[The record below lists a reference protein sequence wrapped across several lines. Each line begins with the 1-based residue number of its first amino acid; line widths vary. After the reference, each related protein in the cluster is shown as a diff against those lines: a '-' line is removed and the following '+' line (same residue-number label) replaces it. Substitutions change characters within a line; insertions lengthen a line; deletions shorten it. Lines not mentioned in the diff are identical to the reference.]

1 MEKNK
6 DEIEL
11 LMNKNDVDHLLDQII
26 EGKTLDQIQTSY
38 PILKVVSEEDYNTI
52 KKILKDK

>member
-26 EGKTLDQIQTSY
+26 KGKTLDQIQTSY